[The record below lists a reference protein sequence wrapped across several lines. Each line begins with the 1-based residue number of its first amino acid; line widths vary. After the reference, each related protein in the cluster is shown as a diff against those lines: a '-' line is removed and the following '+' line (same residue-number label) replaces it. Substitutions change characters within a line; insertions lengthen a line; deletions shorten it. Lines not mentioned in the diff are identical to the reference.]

1 MLFAHSLW
9 IIFKELHDGS
19 LTIQS
24 SEIAQSVRI
33 ICAKLFRMHTH
44 LSRKLNKVVLFF
56 GTRGLKRQ
64 NFISFASFRSVC
76 LAKQNQRNTQNN
88 INNKNVYICVL
99 VYGSG
104 IKQHFIWWIIW
115 IESVISRRHR
125 GWQYNA
131 ITFWRYISR
140 QSSWSVCW
148 RTRGKGVGKHSSAIK
163 VLARTTTGIS
173 CWNYLQSKRCHRI
186 LDVAGGTG

>member
-1 MLFAHSLW
+1 MKRDGKNRAKMSNRYVISSSYQRHIYSILCVFLFDYCKRNVCCLFARSLW

-88 INNKNVYICVL
+88 INNKNVYYT
-99 VYGSG
+99 YGA
-104 IKQHFIWWIIW
+104 
-115 IESVISRRHR
+115 V
-125 GWQYNA
+125 
-131 ITFWRYISR
+131 
-140 QSSWSVCW
+140 
-148 RTRGKGVGKHSSAIK
+148 SAI
-163 VLARTTTGIS
+163 
-173 CWNYLQSKRCHRI
+173 
-186 LDVAGGTG
+186 